1 MLERILGLILTTV
14 QHEQLSRTK
23 DKDKSS
29 KKKDSTSGTASP
41 SSQGTT
47 LGGSDSRSPNNS
59 NVGTPTSS
67 STNVSDVRS
76 RAPPAETGSLQT
88 NHAPQGLPNPPP
100 AGHRFMPQPPNALQ
114 QSGID
119 GPGTPG
125 RPGHLAPTVVISPSA
140 PVCRDLLVVCLS

>member
-1 MLERILGLILTTV
+1 MPILTTA

-29 KKKDSTSGTASP
+29 KKKDPTSGTASP
-41 SSQGTT
+41 SSQSTT
-47 LGGSDSRSPNNS
+47 LVGSDSRSPNNS

-76 RAPPAETGSLQT
+76 RAPPAETGSLQA
-88 NHAPQGLPNPPP
+88 NHAPQGLSNATPT
-100 AGHRFMPQPPNALQ
+100 AHRFMPQPPNPIQ

-119 GPGTPG
+119 GLGTPG

-140 PVCRDLLVVCLS
+140 PVSKYLILAESF